1 MGEAARARV
10 VFRGNVQG
18 VGFRY
23 TTRHI
28 ASAYDVSGYVENEP
42 DGSVELVAEGTR
54 DEVEAFIGSVTE
66 QMARY
71 IRDREVGWGPAKGEF
86 EGFGIR
92 FGW

>member
-1 MGEAARARV
+1 MGTVVRAQA

-23 TTRHI
+23 TTRHL
-28 ASAYDVSGYVENEP
+28 ASAFRVAGYVENEP

-54 DEVEAFIGSVTE
+54 EQVAGLIDSVRE
-66 QMARY
+66 QMADY
-71 IRDREVGWGPAKGEF
+71 IRTCDIEWGAARGELD
-86 EGFGIR
+86 GFRVR